1 MNNNIKHIAAF
12 LAASVALTATAGRE
26 SVTLKEWEFTKGIS
40 TADTKWQ
47 KVAVPHDWAIYGPF
61 DREND
66 IQRVAVEQNGEKEE
80 TWKTGRTGG
89 LPFIGK
95 GAYRTTFNVADTTSR
110 DFTLLFDGAMSNP
123 VVYVNGKKAGLWRY
137 GYNSFY
143 LNIDSLVRPGS
154 NDLLVELENH
164 ERASR
169 WYPGAGL
176 YRNVHLITTD
186 DVHVP
191 VWGTYVTTPDVDKDR
206 ASVRL
211 EIELDGLQKE
221 QKGRGR

>member
-110 DFTLLFDGAMSNP
+110 DFTLL
-123 VVYVNGKKAGLWRY
+123 L
-137 GYNSFY
+137 
-143 LNIDSLVRPGS
+143 
-154 NDLLVELENH
+154 
-164 ERASR
+164 
-169 WYPGAGL
+169 
-176 YRNVHLITTD
+176 T
-186 DVHVP
+186 VP
-191 VWGTYVTTPDVDKDR
+191 
-206 ASVRL
+206 
-211 EIELDGLQKE
+211 
-221 QKGRGR
+221 